1 MLILPMTDPCM
12 LYIYMVT
19 YGSHQYTPFI
29 LAYIYQHHGS
39 VMGYVPLIS
48 WLHPVAG
55 ARFEGLAESGAS
67 RALKKIKGLL
77 MVDFG
82 WGERSELD

>member
-1 MLILPMTDPCM
+1 MTDPCM

-19 YGSHQYTPFI
+19 YGSRQYTPFM

-39 VMGYVPLIS
+39 YGLCSIDFHCAWLFS

-67 RALKKIKGLL
+67 RALKKNKGL
-77 MVDFG
+77 G
-82 WGERSELD
+82 W